1 VKLACYILLILSY
14 LSSCQKEEE
23 ILTGEIQGIAYIHNQ
38 DLSTGDDRSDV
49 EVSLFRDSQVIQST
63 FTDLRGQYIFENIPY
78 GKYRISLSKKRFI
91 QTRSS
96 HTLHHIGGYSPT
108 RADFHLHEIPTF
120 EFYID
125 SLRYDITNWDLVLF
139 MTITGD
145 TLPSSTF
152 IYNYSFRGFLSNSSE
167 ATRDN
172 YVCQGRGY
180 LYDVISEDPLEM
192 TVVSKINTIEI
203 SNNFDQ
209 LKSGTIYLR
218 IYPLARGQGY
228 WTEDYY
234 PEALG
239 KPSNLVSFEWED
251 LINK

>member
-1 VKLACYILLILSY
+1 MKLACHILLIFACLSG
-14 LSSCQKEEE
+14 CQKEEE
-23 ILTGEIQGIAYIHNQ
+23 ILSGEIQGIVYIHNQ
-38 DLSTGDDRSDV
+38 DLSTCDDQSDV
-49 EVSLFRDSQVIQST
+49 EVCLYRDSEVIKST
-63 FTDLRGQYIFENIPY
+63 FTDIQGKYIFENIPY
-78 GKYRISLSKKRFI
+78 GKYRISLSKRKYI

-96 HTLHHIGGYSPT
+96 HTLHHVGGYSPT

-125 SLRYDITNWDLVLF
+125 SVRYDNINWDLILF

-167 ATRDN
+167 VIRDN
-172 YVCQGRGY
+172 YVCQGKGY
-180 LYDVISEDPLEM
+180 LYDVISEDPFNM
-192 TVVSKINTIEI
+192 TVVSKINTYEI
-203 SNNFDQ
+203 NNNFDQ

-228 WTEDYY
+228 WTKDYY